1 MNGWGWMDGRDEID
15 MTGMNMMK
23 EMTDNEANDITIKKV
38 VHQGFSASS
47 SLNSAMHSLSLA

>member
-1 MNGWGWMDGRDEID
+1 MDGRDEID